1 MSSAGNEKKPE
12 YIERER
18 AKEHLIADTAYAAA
32 KMLDEIPAADV
43 AEVKHG
49 EWINIQNYGGGKCF
63 GVCSNCGEE
72 QKAPNPTAL
81 KMFRKYCSYC
91 GAKIDGATDTKVGT
105 KKEGAAS
112 V

>member
-12 YIERER
+12 YIDRER

-32 KMLDEIPAADV
+32 KMLDDIPAADV

-49 EWINIQNYGGGKCF
+49 EWIKVAAYNDGILNTVKCSICGSFQPIGKWDY
-63 GVCSNCGEE
+63 
-72 QKAPNPTAL
+72 TA
-81 KMFRKYCSYC
+81 YCPDC
-91 GAKIDGATDTKVGT
+91 GAKMDG